1 MEPPAEPPAKKPLSN
16 KKIEALKKAR
26 VALVKTRDENRLSL
40 HENALNDVIERKL
53 EAKLTALKEQMPK
66 REPEPVTET
75 EQEVVVVKKKPS
87 TKPVRIVEISDSES
101 SDSPIYVHTTTKSKS
116 VPKPVRAPPRRKPAP
131 KPDVQYTEETP
142 QQTYRNVN
150 ADLFN
155 SIFGR

>member
-1 MEPPAEPPAKKPLSN
+1 MEPPVEAPVKKPLSD
-16 KKIEALKKAR
+16 KKIQALKKAR

-66 REPEPVTET
+66 EPEPVEEES
-75 EQEVVVVKKKPS
+75 EQEVVVVKKKPAK
-87 TKPVRIVEISDSES
+87 KPIRIVEVSES
-101 SDSPIYVHTTTKSKS
+101 ESDSPVYVKAKSKPA
-116 VPKPVRAPPRRKPAP
+116 PKKAPPRRKPQP
-131 KPDVQYTEETP
+131 KPEVQYTEEAP
-142 QQTYRNVN
+142 QTYRNVN